1 MMTKSGTRKQSRVD
15 PKLSEA
21 AKHLHI
27 PDGIVSTGWPAVRD
41 RCSQFGVGFDRW
53 QDGFGRL
60 MLAKDKDG
68 VYVSAVGGVTASI
81 PRQVGKTFT
90 IGAIVFAMC
99 VNDPGMT
106 VLWTAHRGQTAGET
120 FDDMQSMAARK
131 NVKPHVRNIRRA
143 AGEEAIVFAN
153 GSRILFGAREQGF
166 GRGFTDVSVIVFDEA
181 QILTERALDDMV
193 PATNSIENALVIKV
207 GTPPKP
213 ENPGEVFK
221 RARRSALA
229 GTAKNSLYVEFGADD
244 NAKPNDWEQ
253 IGKANPS
260 FLNGRT
266 SKTAI
271 LRMRENL
278 SEESFIRE
286 AMGVWDKEH
295 EGLKA
300 FDFKKWQAGYLKK
313 SQKPPRDGRRC
324 YGVRFSIDGSSVA
337 LAAAIRPKTGPV
349 FVESVKIASMS
360 DGTDWL
366 VDWLL
371 ERHRRASHIVI
382 DGKYASGYLV
392 NALKNGKPGKPG
404 IKNKRTIIT
413 PTVGQVIE
421 AHATF
426 DQAVK
431 QGRFSTTSQEPVE
444 DQVLAAERR
453 LIGRDGGFGWTPPD
467 GGSVVLIEAMTY
479 AFWAA
484 ETTRMGSQS
493 TPPKVH
499 ENSPLN
505 GNDSGLKPVSKEDVW

>member
-1 MMTKSGTRKQSRVD
+1 
-15 PKLSEA
+15 
-21 AKHLHI
+21 
-27 PDGIVSTGWPAVRD
+27 
-41 RCSQFGVGFDRW
+41 
-53 QDGFGRL
+53 
-60 MLAKDKDG
+60 
-68 VYVSAVGGVTASI
+68 
-81 PRQVGKTFT
+81 
-90 IGAIVFAMC
+90 
-99 VNDPGMT
+99 
-106 VLWTAHRGQTAGET
+106 
-120 FDDMQSMAARK
+120 
-131 NVKPHVRNIRRA
+131 
-143 AGEEAIVFAN
+143 
-153 GSRILFGAREQGF
+153 
-166 GRGFTDVSVIVFDEA
+166 VIVFDEA

-221 RARRSALA
+221 RARRAALA
-229 GTAKNSLYVEFGADD
+229 GTAKNALYVEFGAADD
-244 NAKPNDWEQ
+244 AKPNDWEQ

-286 AMGVWDKEH
+286 AMGVWDEEH
-295 EGLKA
+295 QGIKA
-300 FDFKKWQAGYLKK
+300 FDFAKWQAGYLKK
-313 SQKPPRDGRRC
+313 SQKPPVDGRRC

-337 LAAAIRPKTGPV
+337 LAAAIRPKSGPV
-349 FVESVKIASMS
+349 FVEGVKIAAMA

-366 VDWLL
+366 VKWLL
-371 ERHRRASHIVI
+371 ERHRRAAHIVI

-392 NALKNGKPGKPG
+392 NALRNGGVR
-404 IKNKRTIIT
+404 NKRTIIT

-431 QGRFSTTSQEPVE
+431 QGRFATTAQEPVE
-444 DQVLAAERR
+444 TEILGAERR
-453 LIGRDGGFGWTPPD
+453 LIGRDGGFGWAAPD

-484 ETTRMGSQS
+484 QTTNVNTGSSNTKDQGETSRG
-493 TPPKVH
+493 
-499 ENSPLN
+499 
-505 GNDSGLKPVSKEDVW
+505 GLKVVSKEDVWHLS